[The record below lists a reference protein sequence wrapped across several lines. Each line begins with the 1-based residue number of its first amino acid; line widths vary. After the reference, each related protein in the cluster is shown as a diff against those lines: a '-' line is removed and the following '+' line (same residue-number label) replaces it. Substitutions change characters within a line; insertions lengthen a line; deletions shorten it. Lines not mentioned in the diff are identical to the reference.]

1 MFKDLDIPSI
11 QQRCKELRL
20 SFLFKI
26 TQGQV
31 QAIPADAYLEPSKAK
46 RRIAPKIF
54 DNRETKN
61 LVSKYV
67 TNNSRCFKIS
77 QPRIRLDHAAN
88 PYFQEQLSTVARSQT
103 HRQIEY

>member
-67 TNNSRCFKIS
+67 TNRSRCFKIPS
-77 QPRIRLDHAAN
+77 NQESGRTIQTILFSKNGCRL
-88 PYFQEQLSTVARSQT
+88 EQAVGQ
-103 HRQIEY
+103 